1 MDVYQ
6 KALPSIG
13 KESFK
18 FSTGNLARQANGSVV
33 VSYSDTVVLV
43 TACTSGIPQ
52 DEFSG
57 FVPLTV
63 EYQERTYAM
72 GKIPGGFIKREGR
85 PKDTEILS
93 ARLID
98 RSIRPLFPQ
107 NFICPV
113 QIIVMVLSSDGRHE
127 PDILGINGASL
138 SLLISDI
145 PYFTAVGAVR
155 IAKSKEGDFIIN
167 PTYEERENSIIDMVV
182 AATEDKIIML
192 EGQFR
197 EANEKDIIE
206 AIKFAH
212 PKIKEIINVQK
223 EFQEVCGK
231 KKKEFSLYDIDREIF
246 SWIEERV
253 FPHLEKLYSLNT
265 KEERISKR
273 RKIIEEIYSEIAQNN
288 SITQNAIEFAFTQIE
303 KKFVREKILRENKRP
318 DKRDIEEIREIE
330 CEVSVLPRTH
340 GSALF
345 RRGQTQALATTTLG
359 TSSDEQLIEALE
371 GEKSKRFMLHYTF
384 PPFSVGEIKP
394 LRGPSRREIGHGAL
408 AEKALTSVIPSKE
421 DFPYTIRVVSEI
433 LESNGSS
440 SMATVC
446 AASLS
451 LMDAG
456 VPIKKPVAGVALGLI
471 REGDSY
477 VILTDIAGLEDA
489 YGDMDFKVAGTYE
502 GVTAIQLDLK
512 IDGLDY
518 QIIEETLKK
527 AKSARLVILERMN
540 HALSLPREAIS
551 KYAPK
556 IKSFKVDLDKI
567 GEIIGPGGK
576 TIRKIIRQYNVTI
589 DIDDETGQVS
599 VVAETEKDLEDAVET
614 ILKITQ
620 DIQVGEVY
628 SVKITRIT
636 NFGAF
641 CEIFPGK
648 IGLIHISEISHK
660 FVRNIRDFVK
670 EGQIV
675 KAKVINIDP
684 TGRITLSLK
693 QVS

>member
-6 KALPSIG
+6 KILPNIG

-18 FSTGNLARQANGSVV
+18 FSTGNLARQANGSTV
-33 VSYSDTVVLV
+33 VSYSDNVVLITV
-43 TACTSGIPQ
+43 CVSETPQ
-52 DEFSG
+52 EEFSG

-107 NFICPV
+107 NFIYPV
-113 QIIVMVLSSDGRHE
+113 QIIVMVLSSDGRYE

-145 PYFTAVGAVR
+145 PYSTAVGAVR

-182 AATEDKIIML
+182 AATEEKIIML
-192 EGQFR
+192 EGQFK
-197 EANEKDIIE
+197 EAKEGDIVE

-212 PKIKEIINVQK
+212 PKIREIINVQK
-223 EFQEVCGK
+223 EFQRICGK
-231 KKKEFSLYDIDREIF
+231 KKKEFSLYNVDKKIF
-246 SWIEERV
+246 SWVEGKV
-253 FPHLEKLYSLNT
+253 SPYLEKLYNLNT
-265 KEERISKR
+265 KEERINMR
-273 RKIIEEIYSEIAQNN
+273 RKIVEEVYSEIAQDN

-303 KKFVREKILRENKRP
+303 KKFVREKILKENKRP
-318 DKRDIEEIREIE
+318 DKRDIKEIREIE

-408 AEKALTSVIPSKE
+408 AEKALVSVIPSKE
-421 DFPYTIRVVSEI
+421 EFPYTIRVVSEI

-456 VPIKKPVAGVALGLI
+456 VPIKKPVAGVALGLVK
-471 REGDSY
+471 EGNSY

-489 YGDMDFKVAGTYE
+489 YGDMDFKVAGTHE

-518 QIIEETLKK
+518 QIIEETLER
-527 AKSARLVILERMN
+527 ARNARLMILEKMN

-567 GEIIGPGGK
+567 GDIIGPGGK

-599 VVAETEKDLEDAVET
+599 VVAETEKDLKDAVET

-628 SVKITRIT
+628 PVKITRIA